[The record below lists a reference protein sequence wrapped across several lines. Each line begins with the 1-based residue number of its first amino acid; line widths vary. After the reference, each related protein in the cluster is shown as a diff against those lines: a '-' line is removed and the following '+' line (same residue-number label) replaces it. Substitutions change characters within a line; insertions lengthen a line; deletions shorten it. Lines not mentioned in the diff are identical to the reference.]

1 MSRRLLIL
9 LAVLALA
16 AAALSPVAA
25 GAADTPDS
33 SEFSVPSS
41 VTSDIKNV
49 KEGVFIVQMADDPAV
64 TLEASGNKK
73 PNPDTGAVKRYRD
86 KLTKSQDAAIASVG
100 AEKIYN
106 YTVAFNGFAAVMTG
120 ADAAELAAQDDV
132 LSVWKDE
139 IRQPATDNSPEFLG
153 LTDPTSGLWAA
164 EGLLGED
171 VVIGVIDT
179 GIWPEHPSFAD
190 QVNLSD
196 APGSS
201 GKRNLAYGPAP
212 SDWYGSCQSGQ
223 QFSQD
228 DCNNKLIG
236 AKYFKDGFTNN
247 SIKIIGDYL
256 SARDAD
262 GHGTHTAS
270 TAGGNAG
277 VEASIFD
284 VDRGHVSGIAPRARI
299 AMYKACWADAGCA
312 NSDLTKAIDEAVA
325 DGVDVINYSIGS
337 DSIGFGSDS
346 VAFLFAE
353 TAGVHV
359 ATSAGNAGPGAGTVG
374 SPAWVPWVTTV
385 GASTQNRTFQGTATL
400 DDGSAYNGASI
411 TAGVGPETL
420 VDSVDAGDEL
430 CNPGALD
437 PGVVSGN
444 IVLCKRGAIA
454 RVAKSQAVQLAGG
467 VGMILYNASDTE
479 SEVADNHYV
488 PTVHISNTDG
498 LAIKTYIG
506 TAGAH
511 ATATITGGVWTSIP
525 APWMASFSS
534 RGPNGGAADII
545 KPDVTAPGVNIL
557 AGNTPTPF
565 LGSPGELFQA
575 ISGTSMSSPHV
586 AGLFAL
592 LAESHPDWSPSA
604 AKSALMTTAYQD
616 VEKENGTTVADPFD
630 MGAGHVQPNS
640 ANDPGLVYEAGLFE
654 YAAFTCGAGIPVFD
668 QASCDFLEG
677 LGIPFDSSDLNYA
690 SIGIGALAGSQ
701 TITRTVTNV
710 GPAGTYDVSFEAPAG
725 VNVKVLPASL
735 NLGVGESA
743 DFTVE
748 FEVTSFATV
757 DAWVFGSLTWTH
769 GPHAVRSPIA
779 VKPVALAAP
788 GQVSGTGTTGSLEF
802 DVTFGFEGAYEAL
815 PQGLVPAVADGGNVV
830 DDPANDI
837 NVALESGVGI
847 TVHTVAIG
855 PGEKHARFS
864 LFDDYTDGDDDLD
877 LYVFDPSF
885 GFAGGSGSGTSEEEV
900 DVTNPVEGTWFVV
913 VHGWQTDGPDSN
925 YTLFSWAFGSD
936 LGNMTVTGPATA
948 ALGAVEPIDV
958 VWGTPPNEL
967 DPGLMYLG
975 GVSFTDTPDEVGF
988 TFVKIDS

>member
-1 MSRRLLIL
+1 MSRRLFIL

-33 SEFSVPSS
+33 SELAVPSS
-41 VTSDIKNV
+41 VTADIKNAN
-49 KEGVFIVQMADDPAV
+49 EGVFIVQMADDPAV
-64 TLEASGNKK
+64 TLEAKGNKK
-73 PNPDTGAVKRYRD
+73 PNPNTGAIKKYRD
-86 KLTKSQDAAIASVG
+86 KLAKSQDAAIASVG
-100 AEKIYN
+100 AEKVYN

-120 ADAAELAAQDDV
+120 ADAAELAARDDV

-139 IRQPATDNSPEFLG
+139 IRQPATDNSPEFLE
-153 LTDPTSGLWAA
+153 LTDPTSGLWAS

-171 VVIGVIDT
+171 VVVGVIDT
-179 GIWPEHPSFAD
+179 GIWPEHPSFSD
-190 QVNLSD
+190 QVGLSD
-196 APGSS
+196 APGNS

-212 SDWYGSCQSGQ
+212 SDWFGSCQSGE

-277 VEASIFD
+277 VDASIFD
-284 VDRGHVSGIAPRARI
+284 VDRGTVSGIAPRARI

-353 TAGVHV
+353 AAGVHV
-359 ATSAGNAGPGAGTVG
+359 ATSAGNAGPGAATVG

-385 GASTQNRTFQGTATL
+385 GASTQDRTFQGTATL
-400 DDGSAYNGASI
+400 GNGAAYDGASI
-411 TAGVGPETL
+411 TASVGPESL
-420 VDSVDAGDEL
+420 IDSVDAGDEL
-430 CNPGALD
+430 CHPGALD
-437 PGVVSGN
+437 PAVVSGY
-444 IVLCKRGAIA
+444 IVLCKRGEIA

-467 VGMILYNASDTE
+467 VGMILYNASNSDT
-479 SEVADNHYV
+479 EVADNHYV
-488 PTVHISNTDG
+488 PTVHINRTDG
-498 LAIKTYIG
+498 DAIKAYIG
-506 TAGAH
+506 SEGSA
-511 ATATITGGVWTSIP
+511 ATATVTGGVWTPIP

-616 VEKENGTTVADPFD
+616 VKKEDGIAPADPFD

-654 YAAFTCGAGIPVFD
+654 YAGFTCGAGIPVFD
-668 QASCDFLEG
+668 QASCDFLDG
-677 LGIPFDSSDLNYA
+677 LGIPFDSSDLNYP

-701 TITRTVTNV
+701 AITRTVTNV
-710 GPAGTYDVSFEAPAG
+710 GPTGTYNVSVEAPAG
-725 VNVKVLPASL
+725 VDVTVAPVSL
-735 NLGVGESA
+735 TLGTGETA

-748 FEVTSFATV
+748 FEVTSAATV
-757 DAWVFGSLTWTH
+757 DAWAFGSLTWTH

-788 GQVSGTGTTGSLEF
+788 GQVTGTGTSGSLEF
-802 DVTFGFEGAYEAL
+802 DVTFGFGGAYEAL
-815 PQGLVPAVADGGNVV
+815 PQGLVPAQADEGNVV

-837 NVALESGVGI
+837 NVALGTGVGI
-847 TVHTVAIG
+847 TLHTVEIG
-855 PGEKHARFS
+855 SGEKHARFS

-885 GFAGGSGSGTSEEEV
+885 GFAGSSGSGTSEEEV
-900 DVTNPVEGTWFVV
+900 NVTNPVPGTWTVI

-925 YTLFSWAFGSD
+925 YTLFSWAFGAD
-936 LGNMTVTGPATA
+936 VGNMAVTGPATA
-948 ALGAVEPIDV
+948 VLGAVEPIDV
-958 VWGTPPNEL
+958 VWGTTPNEL
-967 DPGLMYLG
+967 DPDMMYLG
-975 GVSFTDTPDEVGF
+975 GISFTDTANEVGF

>member
-1 MSRRLLIL
+1 MRRSILTLLS
-9 LAVLALA
+9 VLALA
-16 AAALSPVAA
+16 IAVLAPVGAA
-25 GAADTPDS
+25 GAADAPDT
-33 SEFSVPSS
+33 SELSVPNDVASE
-41 VTSDIKNV
+41 IKNAKV
-49 KEGVFIVQMADDPAV
+49 GVFIVQMADEPAI
-64 TLEASGNKK
+64 TLETNNNKT
-73 PNPDTGAVKRYRD
+73 PNPNTGSVKKYRD
-86 KLTKSQDAAIASVG
+86 NLTKSQNAAMTSVG

-106 YTVAFNGFAAVMTG
+106 YTMAFNGFAAVMSG
-120 ADAAELAAQDDV
+120 ADAAALLARDDV
-132 LSVWKDE
+132 LYVWKDE
-139 IRQPATDNSPEFLG
+139 IRQLATDNSPEFLE

-164 EGLLGED
+164 EGLTGED
-171 VVIGVIDT
+171 VIVGVIDT
-179 GIWPEHPSFAD
+179 GIWPEHPSFSD
-190 QVNLSD
+190 QEDLSD
-196 APGSS
+196 APGNS
-201 GKRNLAYGPAP
+201 GKRDLAYGPAP
-212 SDWYGSCQSGQ
+212 SDWYGSCQSGE

-247 SIKIIGDYL
+247 EINISGDYL

-270 TAGGNAG
+270 TAAGNAN
-277 VEASIFD
+277 VPASIFD
-284 VDRGHVSGIAPRARI
+284 TDRGIVSGIAPRARV
-299 AMYKACWADAGCA
+299 AMYKACWADSGCA

-337 DSIGFGSDS
+337 DSIGFGPDS

-353 TAGVHV
+353 DAGVHV
-359 ATSAGNAGPGAGTVG
+359 ATSAGNAGPGTGTVG

-385 GASTQNRTFQGTATL
+385 GASTQDRTFQGTATL
-400 DDGSAYNGASI
+400 GDGSSYDGASI

-430 CNPGALD
+430 CNPGELD
-437 PGVVSGN
+437 PAVVSGN

-454 RVAKSQAVQLAGG
+454 RVAKSQAVQMAGG
-467 VGMILYNASDTE
+467 VGMILYNASDAQ

-498 LAIKTYIG
+498 LMVKSYIG
-506 TAGAH
+506 STGDDV
-511 ATATITGGVWTSIP
+511 TATITGGIWTPIP

-586 AGLFAL
+586 AGLYAL

-616 VEKENGTTVADPFD
+616 VKKENGTTNADPFD
-630 MGAGHVQPNS
+630 MGAGHVAPNS
-640 ANDPGLVYEAGLFE
+640 ANDPGLVYEAGFFE
-654 YAAFTCGAGIPVFD
+654 YLGFLCGNVPGVVSAGT
-668 QASCDFLEG
+668 CDFLEG
-677 LGIPFDSSDLNYA
+677 LGIPSDGSDLNYA

-701 TITRTVTNV
+701 TVTRTVTNV
-710 GPAGTYDVSFEAPAG
+710 GPAATYSVSVEKPAG
-725 VNVKVLPASL
+725 VDVTVTPSSL
-735 NLGVGESA
+735 TLAEGEEKS
-743 DFTVE
+743 FTVT
-748 FEVTSFATV
+748 FAATPSATV
-757 DAWVFGSLTWTH
+757 DVWAFGALTWTH

-788 GQVSGTGTTGSLEF
+788 GEVSGTGTDGSLSF
-802 DVTFGFEGAYEAL
+802 DVTFGFAGDYEAL
-815 PQGLVPAVADGGNVV
+815 PQGLVEATTEDGNVV

-837 NVALESGVGI
+837 DVALGTGVGI
-847 TVHTVAIG
+847 TVHTVEIG
-855 PGEKHARFS
+855 ADEKHARFS
-864 LFDDYTDGDDDLD
+864 LFDDYTDGEDDLD
-877 LYVFDPSF
+877 LYVWSPS

-900 DVTNPVEGTWFVV
+900 NVTNPEEGTWLVV

-925 YTLFSWAFGSD
+925 YTLFSWAFGAD
-936 LGNMTVTGPATA
+936 AGNMTISGPTSAV
-948 ALGAVEPIDV
+948 LGATEPITVD
-958 VWGTPPNEL
+958 WI
-967 DPGLMYLG
+967 GLESGKKYLG
-975 GVSFTDTPDEVGF
+975 GVSFTDTSTEVGF
-988 TFVKIDS
+988 TFVGIDS